1 MKVTEARTTRRRTN
15 TRARLIEATDE
26 LIRESGRTWFTVEEV
41 CRAAGYTRGGAFYS
55 SYDTMEDLL
64 FEVYEHQ
71 NDALVE
77 RLRNTAAPLLRT
89 KGVLETDRVVRQ
101 LLKAGVADQPRIAL
115 HAALVARAAHQP
127 EIAHVLDAQVERFRE
142 GLQGGIFVALIAKT
156 GRTMTVTPEAF
167 TRALMAAQAGAS
179 GQFLS
184 DRAAT
189 EEVRY
194 LTALAVVE
202 GLSA

>member
-26 LIRESGRTWFTVEEV
+26 LIRASGRTWFSVEEV
-41 CRAAGYTRGGAFYS
+41 CRAAGFTRGGAFYS

-64 FEVYEHQ
+64 FFEVYEHQ

-77 RLRNTAAPLLRT
+77 RLRSTAEPMLQTTGGLQ
-89 KGVLETDRVVRQ
+89 TDSVVRQ

-127 EIAHVLDAQVERFRE
+127 EIAHALDAQVERLRD
-142 GLQGGIFVALIAKT
+142 GLQGYSS
-156 GRTMTVTPEAF
+156 P
-167 TRALMAAQAGAS
+167 
-179 GQFLS
+179 
-184 DRAAT
+184 
-189 EEVRY
+189 
-194 LTALAVVE
+194 
-202 GLSA
+202 

>member
-1 MKVTEARTTRRRTN
+1 M
-15 TRARLIEATDE
+15 IEATDE

-101 LLKAGVADQPRIAL
+101 LLKAASPINRASPCMPPWWLVRPISPRSPMSWMHRSNAFVK
-115 HAALVARAAHQP
+115 ACR
-127 EIAHVLDAQVERFRE
+127 
-142 GLQGGIFVALIAKT
+142 GGSSS
-156 GRTMTVTPEAF
+156 R
-167 TRALMAAQAGAS
+167 
-179 GQFLS
+179 
-184 DRAAT
+184 
-189 EEVRY
+189 
-194 LTALAVVE
+194 
-202 GLSA
+202 

>member
-1 MKVTEARTTRRRTN
+1 MNVTEAQRTRRRSN
-15 TRARLIEATDE
+15 TRARLIEATDA
-26 LIRESGRTWFTVEEV
+26 LIGDTGRTWFSVEEV
-41 CRAAGYTRGGAFYS
+41 CRAAGYTRGAFYS
-55 SYDTMEDLL
+55 SYDGMENLL
-64 FEVYEHQ
+64 FEVYGHQ

-77 RLRNTAAPLLRT
+77 RLRNMAEPLLNSA
-89 KGVLETDRVVRQ
+89 GVLETDRVVRH

-127 EIAHVLDAQVERFRE
+127 DIARALDAQVERLRE
-142 GLQGGIFVALIAKT
+142 GLQQIFVELIAKT
-156 GRTMTVTPEAF
+156 GRTLTVTPEVF

-202 GLSA
+202 GLST

>member
-1 MKVTEARTTRRRTN
+1 MKVTETPRTRRRSN
-15 TRARLIEATDE
+15 TRARLVEATDE
-26 LIRESGRTWFTVEEV
+26 LIRDSGRTWFSVEEV
-41 CRAAGYTRGGAFYS
+41 CRAAGFTRGAFYS
-55 SYDTMEDLL
+55 SYTDMEELL
-64 FEVYEHQ
+64 FEVYGHQ

-77 RLRNTAAPLLRT
+77 RLRNTARPLLRST
-89 KGVLETDRVVRQ
+89 DVLATDRVVRQ
-101 LLKAGVADQPRIAL
+101 LLKAGVTDQPRIAL

-127 EIAHVLDAQVERFRE
+127 EIARALDAQVERLRE
-142 GLQGGIFVALIAKT
+142 GLQEIFVELIGKT

-184 DRAAT
+184 NRAAT

-194 LTALAVVE
+194 LTAMAVVE

>member
-1 MKVTEARTTRRRTN
+1 MKLTEARKTRRRSN

-26 LIRESGRTWFTVEEV
+26 LIRDSGRTWFSVEEV
-41 CRAAGYTRGGAFYS
+41 CRAAGYTRGAFYS
-55 SYDTMEDLL
+55 SYDDMEGLL

-71 NDALVE
+71 NDALIE
-77 RLRNTAAPLLRT
+77 RLRSTAEPLLRA
-89 KGVLETDRVVRQ
+89 KGILRTDRVVRQ

-127 EIAHVLDAQVERFRE
+127 EIAFALDAQVERFRE
-142 GLQGGIFVALIAKT
+142 GLQAIFVALIAKT
-156 GRTMTVTPEAF
+156 GRTMTVTPETF

>member
-1 MKVTEARTTRRRTN
+1 MKVTETPRTRRRSN
-15 TRARLIEATDE
+15 TRARLIEATDA
-26 LIRESGRTWFTVEEV
+26 LISDSGRTWFGVDEV
-41 CRAAGYTRGGAFYS
+41 CRAAGFTRGAFYS
-55 SYDTMEDLL
+55 SYDAMEDLL

-77 RLRNTAAPLLRT
+77 RLRRTAEPLLGT
-89 KGVLETDRVVRQ
+89 TGVLPTDRVVRH
-101 LLKAGVADQPRIAL
+101 LLEAGVTDQPRIAL

-127 EIAHVLDAQVERFRE
+127 DIALALDARVERLRE
-142 GLQGGIFVALIAKT
+142 GLQEIFVDLIAKT
-156 GRTMTVTPEAF
+156 GRTLTVTPEAF

-194 LTALAVVE
+194 LTAMAVVE

>member
-1 MKVTEARTTRRRTN
+1 MKVTESRATRRRTN

-26 LIRESGRTWFTVEEV
+26 LIRDSGRTWFSVEEV
-41 CRAAGYTRGGAFYS
+41 CRAAGFTRGAFYS

-77 RLRNTAAPLLRT
+77 RLRSTAEPLLQT
-89 KGVLETDRVVRQ
+89 TGALQTDSVVRQ
-101 LLKAGVADQPRIAL
+101 LLKAGVSDQPRIAL

-127 EIAHVLDAQVERFRE
+127 EIAHALDAEVERLRD
-142 GLQGGIFVALIAKT
+142 GLQGIFVELIAKT